1 MQAKTKH
8 YAKDKIVSD
17 LDQKDQEKT
26 RLNLNDLF
34 VRVKNQKKTDRRIN
48 FIIISIVVIFF
59 FVSATFFYI

>member
-1 MQAKTKH
+1 MQVKTKH

-26 RLNLNDLF
+26 RLNLNDLL

>member
-1 MQAKTKH
+1 MQVKTKH
-8 YAKDKIVSD
+8 YAKDKIFSD

-26 RLNLNDLF
+26 RLNLNDLL